1 MKDEIKDITFVEI
14 VGLQYKMYPLMI
26 DDNKG
31 DRKEKRINEDVVEKK
46 S

>member
-1 MKDEIKDITFVEI
+1 MKDEIKDITIIEV
-14 VGLQYKMYPLMI
+14 VGLQYKMYPLMK

-31 DRKEKRINEDVVEKK
+31 DRKKKINVVEKK